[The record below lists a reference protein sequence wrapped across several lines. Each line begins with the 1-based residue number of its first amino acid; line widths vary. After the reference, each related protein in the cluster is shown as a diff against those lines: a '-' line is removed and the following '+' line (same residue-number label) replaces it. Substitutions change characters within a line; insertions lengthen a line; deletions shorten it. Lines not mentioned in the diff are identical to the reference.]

1 MTDDEYRE
9 YLAALG
15 SKYLRITALHR
26 FGPGGP
32 WDHLNYEIERLSST
46 ARFVT
51 AVSDRS
57 ENSAVVKAL
66 ADELRNVYV
75 DHIID
80 AMEYT
85 GVLAALDEAPDITFA
100 NLRRSVI
107 PAEDVQLLRHAG
119 IEDPEA
125 EITLIIHYSR
135 KRLGHSEARPSET
148 VRQAQEE
155 LKRAADRVDKIPSDS
170 NLSDQPEKK
179 KRKIFNGIGKILAGT
194 ITGAGNL
201 LLAAGTVVAPNPA
214 TAYGVIG
221 SSALAV
227 GGICQ
232 GIGDL
237 RGE

>member
-1 MTDDEYRE
+1 MI
-9 YLAALG
+9 LAGVDAG
-15 SKYLRITALHR
+15 ATTTRAVVAGADGR
-26 FGPGGP
+26 VMGRAAAGPGNPHNAGV
-32 WDHLNYEIERLSST
+32 EEAT
-46 ARFVT
+46 AAIAR
-51 AVSDRS
+51 AVREASGDR
-57 ENSAVVKAL
+57 
-66 ADELRNVYV
+66 
-75 DHIID
+75 I
-80 AMEYT
+80 
-85 GVLAALDEAPDITFA
+85 PDILVA
-100 NLRRSVI
+100 GV
-107 PAEDVQLLRHAG
+107 AG

-155 LKRAADRVDKIPSDS
+155 LKRAADRVDKIPPDS